1 MLVHSDTSGG
11 PYRPLPHLPSVPTF
25 SATIGHRIKS
35 QSCFASYLASQD
47 TLRYLTVIKG
57 DVDVSET
64 IEIQLKK
71 GVLTLCV
78 LALLN
83 RRDSYAYEIAST
95 LSDAIDMGEGT
106 IYPLMRRMQSDGQVE
121 TYLVES
127 SSGPSR
133 KYYRL
138 TDAGRRALDAQR
150 TEWRGFVRAVE
161 TLLDDAGQPV
171 AASAEQGAEQ

>member
-1 MLVHSDTSGG
+1 M
-11 PYRPLPHLPSVPTF
+11 P
-25 SATIGHRIKS
+25 
-35 QSCFASYLASQD
+35 
-47 TLRYLTVIKG
+47 
-57 DVDVSET
+57 ET

-83 RRDSYAYEIAST
+83 RHDSYAYEIAAI

-106 IYPLMRRMQSDGQVE
+106 IYPLMRRMQSDDLVE

-127 SSGPSR
+127 TAGPSR

-138 TDAGRRALDAQR
+138 TDGGRRALEAQGADWR
-150 TEWRGFVRAVE
+150 TFARAVE
-161 TLLDDAGQPV
+161 SILYGEATSPAAPV
-171 AASAEQGAEQ
+171 AEGAEQ

>member
-1 MLVHSDTSGG
+1 M
-11 PYRPLPHLPSVPTF
+11 P
-25 SATIGHRIKS
+25 
-35 QSCFASYLASQD
+35 
-47 TLRYLTVIKG
+47 
-57 DVDVSET
+57 ET

-83 RRDSYAYEIAST
+83 RRESYAYEIAST

-138 TDAGRRALDAQR
+138 TDAGRQALDAQT
-150 TEWRGFVRAVE
+150 TEWRAFARAVE
-161 TLLDDAGQPV
+161 SIVDAP
-171 AASAEQGAEQ
+171 AEPAVPTADKGAEQ